1 MDIKFNS
8 ITELYT
14 RLQPALN
21 SKRKEL
27 LRDNYHYIKNEDI
40 WNYLK
45 DHKWVQDRNL
55 SLAEMVDD
63 VLSCQ
68 NEAIDKYVKER
79 LKKQDR
85 KAYFNDL
92 EGLL

>member
-1 MDIKFNS
+1 MGIKFNS

-45 DHKWVQDRNL
+45 DNKWVQDRNL

>member
-45 DHKWVQDRNL
+45 DNKWVQDRNL